1 MIHMNETKAIKEAYA
16 ALNRNDV
23 EGFVKD
29 FDPQIV
35 RIEFEGSPMAG
46 MYRGIDEV
54 REHVIKGRSTW
65 AEGGCEPERF
75 IINGDRVVVTCHVR
89 VRLKDQTEW
98 LEGNTS
104 DVFTFRNG
112 KITEFRT
119 FSDEQHALEYAG
131 VTSSQNRER

>member
-1 MIHMNETKAIKEAYA
+1 MNEVEVLKEAYA

-29 FDPQIV
+29 FDPDIERV
-35 RIEFEGSPMAG
+35 EFEGTPMAG
-46 MYRGIDEV
+46 TFIGIDEV

-65 AEGGCEPERF
+65 AEGSCEPERF
-75 IINGDRVVVTCHVR
+75 VANGDMIIVLTHVR
-89 VRLKDQTEW
+89 VRLKNQTEW
-98 LEGNTS
+98 LEGNTA

-119 FSDEQHALEYAG
+119 FSNEHETFEYAG
-131 VTSSQNRER
+131 VTKAIE